1 MTILQWAEL
10 AILIIL
16 FWYLFRDPE
25 KRELNVSLPDCVE
38 SFSLYLR
45 TIPLCVFTFAYSL
58 WYGLKSIPFFCDV
71 LASITPE
78 KAQSLSDFFWVLFSF
93 VVIIFSVYAILLS
106 AAALLERLFN
116 FRKNFSDAYK
126 ETRELFKNGFFSS
139 AYLRRIYGKADVK
152 YISLKTFLKIKDII
166 PFYIDSETCVFF
178 YRTHNHKEI
187 FLSCSPITYLVILLC
202 VVKQKEKEQKEKDK
216 LNSKKKKKKR
226 VLDDSELLEIFIED
240 LQKRKEE
247 NEKKASQYFEKAKET
262 FEQVKNNS

>member
-10 AILIIL
+10 VILIIL
-16 FWYLFRDPE
+16 FWYLYRDPA
-25 KRELNVSLPDCVE
+25 KRELDIYLPDCVE

-45 TIPLCVFTFAYSL
+45 TIPLCVFLFIYSL
-58 WYGLKSIPFFCDV
+58 WYGFKNIPFFWDTV
-71 LASITPE
+71 NLMAE
-78 KAQSLSDFFWVLFSF
+78 AQSLSDVFLWLFSLF
-93 VVIIFSVYAILLS
+93 AIIFSAGAILAS
-106 AAALLERLFN
+106 AAALSTRLSNSKKF
-116 FRKNFSDAYK
+116 FSYAYK
-126 ETRELFKNGFFSS
+126 KTRELFKNGFFSS

-202 VVKQKEKEQKEKDK
+202 VVKQKEKEQKENDK
-216 LNSKKKKKKR
+216 LNSKEKKKKR

-247 NEKKASQYFEKAKET
+247 NERKANQYFNQAKET

>member
-45 TIPLCVFTFAYSL
+45 TVPLCVFAFVYSL
-58 WYGLKSIPFFCDV
+58 WYGLKNIPFFCDV
-71 LASITPE
+71 LVSE
-78 KAQSLSDFFWVLFSF
+78 VQSLSDFCFGLFSF
-93 VVIIFSVYAILLS
+93 IVFIFSVVAIFASVATLLT
-106 AAALLERLFN
+106 RLFN
-116 FRKNFSDAYK
+116 SKRFFSEAYK
-126 ETRELFKNGFFSS
+126 ETQELFKNGFFSS

-166 PFYIDSETCVFF
+166 PFYIDSEICIFF